1 MFFTIQYS
9 TAEIPSAVFFKESS
23 MNVADIMTQ
32 KPITVRAD
40 QTIAYA
46 LETMRAVGCRHL
58 PVMSTNG
65 HVIGVLSDRDC
76 RTALNSPHVAQDGW
90 SNEELA
96 NRLLVR
102 VAMSPAPISVEP
114 SAPATEAARLMLNNH
129 VGCLPV
135 MRGETLVGIVTTSDI
150 LMAFIN
156 KEKEQIEVPLG

>member
-1 MFFTIQYS
+1 
-9 TAEIPSAVFFKESS
+9 

-32 KPITVRAD
+32 KPTTVRAD
-40 QTIAYA
+40 QSIAHA
-46 LETMRAVGCRHL
+46 LEIMRTVGCRHL
-58 PVMSTNG
+58 PVMSTSG

-76 RTALNSPHVAQDGW
+76 RTALNSPHVANDGW
-90 SNEELA
+90 NNDELA

-102 VAMSPAPISVEP
+102 VAMTPAPITTEP
-114 SAPATEAARLMLNNH
+114 NAPATEAARLMLNNH

-156 KEKEQIEVPLG
+156 KQKLPLEASMM